1 MSAHSRVL
9 ALLLVVLG
17 VFLAG
22 CGEKD
27 ESTAGKQLKTDNVVL
42 LMDWYPNADHAGI
55 YTGIENGAFRDQGI
69 VLQPK
74 VPSDPSAVIKQVAA
88 GRADLGISYQNEVMN
103 ARDAG
108 VKIKAI
114 GAIVNR
120 PLNSL
125 IWLKKSGI
133 KQIKDLKGKKVGTS
147 GAYGSTFLRVMLE
160 NAGLKASDVE
170 QVNLGYDQLPHLIA
184 GKVDAIIGVYFNVEG
199 VQLQLR
205 NRPATIIP
213 VDEGGAPSYNELV
226 VIASEKNLK
235 DGGRGAIYRRF
246 LTGLRDG
253 TNAAIAD
260 QQLAAQSLMKN
271 YADLK
276 KDRDFLDASL
286 KATLP
291 VLKPTEG
298 KPYGYMDPAIWT
310 TFASYMRDNKLL
322 KQAPNAQAAYT
333 NELLPSGASTKK

>member
-1 MSAHSRVL
+1 MSSPSRVL

-17 VFLAG
+17 VFLTG

-27 ESTAGKQLKTDNVVL
+27 ESTAGKKLKSNRVVL

-55 YTGIENGAFRDQGI
+55 YTGIENGAFDDQGI
-69 VLQPK
+69 ALEPK

-88 GRADLGISYQNEVMN
+88 GRADLGISYENEVME

-133 KQIKDLKGKKVGTS
+133 KSIKDLKGKKVGTS
-147 GAYGSTFLRVMLE
+147 GAYGSTFLHVMLE
-160 NAGLKASDVE
+160 HAGLKASDVKE
-170 QVNLGYDQLPHLIA
+170 VNLGYDQLPHLIA

-199 VQLQLR
+199 VQLKLK

-213 VDEGGAPSYNELV
+213 VDEGGAPRYDELV
-226 VIASEKNLK
+226 VIASEENLK
-235 DGGRGAIYRRF
+235 DGGRAEIYRRF
-246 LTGLRDG
+246 LAGLRDG

-291 VLKPTEG
+291 VLKSTEG
-298 KPYGYMDPAIWT
+298 KPYGYMDPVIWT
-310 TFASYMRDNKLL
+310 TFANYMRDQGLL
-322 KQAPNAQAAYT
+322 KKAPNAQDAYT
-333 NELLPSGASTKK
+333 NELLPGGDTAQK